1 MNLFNFT
8 AAQWT
13 QNYAKIVTEDDKVAK
28 LQEMGFDETT
38 CRDALSRY
46 GFDEQLALNF
56 LLGG

>member
-1 MNLFNFT
+1 
-8 AAQWT
+8 
-13 QNYAKIVTEDDKVAK
+13 
-28 LQEMGFDETT
+28 MGFDEQT